1 MKRVQDALAP
11 TGIPAFPSAWK
22 PTASQPVAPAQY
34 LVYTTLTAE
43 DEHWDDG
50 FRRYRVY
57 VYLNL
62 WSDVDPT
69 DAIRAIRAALRAADF
84 ALVEETEQASPDEE
98 ANQYL
103 VSWTWVFWTETDCQ
117 SEADCQSESEV
128 SS

>member
-11 TGIPAFPSAWK
+11 IGIPAFPCAWK
-22 PTASQPVAPAQY
+22 PTAAQPAAPAQY
-34 LVYTTLTAE
+34 LVYTTLTTE

-69 DAIRAIRAALRAADF
+69 DAIRAIRAALRAAEF
-84 ALVEETEQASPDEE
+84 ALVEETEQASRDED

-103 VSWTWVFWTETDCQ
+103 VSWTWVFWPT
-117 SEADCQSESEV
+117 SEELP
-128 SS
+128 